1 MNVSKHKSY
10 KNLNSVLFPLHTF
23 FAILTAH
30 LPARVGATAYFYRY
44 LTHIST
50 LATEYEWAAVLEY
63 HTLYFNRRRNKMLEG
78 SYEGWAEPEIG
89 LLSSH
94 VYPHRKPISVSAK
107 ATSKKPPSSTDPC
120 RNYNLGKCGVS
131 MCMGPAPHL
140 LFAWL
145 WQGAPTHTTQI
156 GIWHDVNGTS
166 VARRS
171 HPADDPT
178 PDSPLPPLPHG
189 NLFPPRH
196 PPPARPNTD
205 PPRKHSTTGQS

>member
-30 LPARVGATAYFYRY
+30 PPRVWEQRAYFYRY

-63 HTLYFNRRRNKMLEG
+63 HTLYFNRRRNEMLEG

-120 RNYNLGKCGVS
+120 RNYNLGKCASPCAWGR
-131 MCMGPAPHL
+131 PHICSSPGCGKEHPL
-140 LFAWL
+140 
-145 WQGAPTHTTQI
+145 TQ
-156 GIWHDVNGTS
+156 H
-166 VARRS
+166 
-171 HPADDPT
+171 
-178 PDSPLPPLPHG
+178 
-189 NLFPPRH
+189 
-196 PPPARPNTD
+196 
-205 PPRKHSTTGQS
+205 K